1 MMIRELHPSEQEVLK
16 EFLYHAIYIPEGIAA
31 PDRSIIEQPDLAVY
45 INDFGKQKGDT
56 AVVSFEDGKIIGCAW
71 ARNMNDYGHLE
82 EGMPSI
88 AISVLPAYR
97 NQGVGSA
104 LLTELFERLQEQR
117 YQAVS
122 LSVQRANPAMHLYER
137 LGFETVEDHG
147 EETIMKK
154 TF

>member
-1 MMIRELHPSEQEVLK
+1 MIREIYPTEYECLK

-45 INDFGKQKGDT
+45 ISGFGKQEGDT
-56 AVVSFEDGKIIGCAW
+56 AVVSVMDDKIIGCAW
-71 ARNMNDYGHLE
+71 ARIMNDYGHLE

-97 NQGVGSA
+97 NQGVGTA
-104 LLTELFERLQEQR
+104 LLTGLFNRLQKQG

-122 LSVQRANPAMHLYER
+122 LSVQKANPAMHLYER
-137 LGFETVEDHG
+137 LGFETVEDHR